1 MCLPFTQCCHDRT
14 VTFVDFE
21 YAGYNPRGFDLGNYF
36 CEMAVDN
43 GCDGLPWP
51 GFCMDPG
58 AYPDRGQAATLL
70 PVSRFPRKHF

>member
-1 MCLPFTQCCHDRT
+1 MLRGSLDRTPGAATHET

-51 GFCMDPG
+51 GFCM
-58 AYPDRGQAATLL
+58 A
-70 PVSRFPRKHF
+70 RKAPNFHSI